1 MPRHQFIGKQTE
13 KANNYFQTN
22 VSFEE
27 LVNNPKMEQIRKP
40 NYQGSLLD
48 EKIDKMLDEL
58 DDENLFVGIHNVEP
72 IDDEDLEY
80 TNREYFNKKEAK

>member
-1 MPRHQFIGKQTE
+1 MGNYVQKFYCGTCKILKRKKELIITGPLSLTCKSCMDK
-13 KANNYFQTN
+13 KA
-22 VSFEE
+22 
-27 LVNNPKMEQIRKP
+27 
-40 NYQGSLLD
+40 D

-58 DDENLFVGIHNVEP
+58 DDENLFVGIHKVGP

>member
-48 EKIDKMLDEL
+48 EKIDKMAE
-58 DDENLFVGIHNVEP
+58 
-72 IDDEDLEY
+72 EY
-80 TNREYFNKKEAK
+80 LNNPLLLKFKNRIIISIFYR